1 MEELRPKTR
10 SEIKHQKQ
18 NHSPVFIKTVE
29 MDFLGWISKDL
40 PASQEEELR
49 QILYPGELLKK
60 VHIKGSLLYIWC
72 FFYERSHFLGFQC
85 QIFFSDYETFTLSS
99 ALLNSQH
106 PEGEVPPS
114 ALLVFFFDQHC
125 IVKLHHLLQCSATSD
140 SYKPP
145 LDPLQLNLSDP
156 NSLLLLGPLPPRA
169 IPLPSA
175 CPTSSTSHSHSSSE
189 YCAHPSANPY
199 RCAIVIMPFLHYA
212 AKECSQMDM
221 EGTIF
226 NY

>member
-1 MEELRPKTR
+1 MKGAIFWR
-10 SEIKHQKQ
+10 SNAKYF
-18 NHSPVFIKTVE
+18 S
-29 MDFLGWISKDL
+29 
-40 PASQEEELR
+40 
-49 QILYPGELLKK
+49 
-60 VHIKGSLLYIWC
+60 
-72 FFYERSHFLGFQC
+72 
-85 QIFFSDYETFTLSS
+85 SDYETFTLSS

-156 NSLLLLGPLPPRA
+156 THCCYWGPSLPEQSPYPLHAPPHQLLTPP
-169 IPLPSA
+169 
-175 CPTSSTSHSHSSSE
+175 SE

-199 RCAIVIMPFLHYA
+199 RCANVIMPFLLENVLA
-212 AKECSQMDM
+212 
-221 EGTIF
+221 
-226 NY
+226 

>member
-1 MEELRPKTR
+1 MKGAIFWR
-10 SEIKHQKQ
+10 SNAKYF
-18 NHSPVFIKTVE
+18 S
-29 MDFLGWISKDL
+29 
-40 PASQEEELR
+40 
-49 QILYPGELLKK
+49 
-60 VHIKGSLLYIWC
+60 
-72 FFYERSHFLGFQC
+72 
-85 QIFFSDYETFTLSS
+85 SDYETFTLSS

-175 CPTSSTSHSHSSSE
+175 CPTSSTSHSSKWVLCSPVSKSLQM
-189 YCAHPSANPY
+189 CNCNNAFSP
-199 RCAIVIMPFLHYA
+199 L
-212 AKECSQMDM
+212 CSQRVLTN
-221 EGTIF
+221 GYGG
-226 NY
+226 NYFQLLTEK